1 MKSKLYAF
9 FTRPP
14 KFHQFPGICIK
25 LSCNK
30 LKGTFQSVKRYGEIL
45 RANYHFFL
53 TLRSYII
60 WKPVVNLCT
69 PRLKIVYINQL
80 AYTWGLL
87 LLKTLNHWSVRSILI
102 FSISIQSKTLYV
114 PWEICGKRTIFTSAW
129 NEFLALKVHGVQ
141 TTFWS
146 RSYMLPS
153 SGHRDL
159 ISFPAFELNNFIT
172 NSKELA

>member
-1 MKSKLYAF
+1 MRSKLYAF

-14 KFHQFPGICIK
+14 KFHQFPGIRIK
-25 LSCNK
+25 LFCNK

-69 PRLKIVYINQL
+69 PKLKIVYINQL

-129 NEFLALKVHGVQ
+129 KEFLESSWSPNYILKSKLYA
-141 TTFWS
+141 TFIRPP
-146 RSYMLPS
+146 RS
-153 SGHRDL
+153 DQ
-159 ISFPAFELNNFIT
+159 FPGIWIKQFYN
-172 NSKELA
+172 KP